1 MPVLCQIYYC
11 IGESHTIQNRGLG
24 ELTLMLFR
32 SSFYLSLFLILLAP
46 TRILW
51 ADNHGTVEADFFD
64 DAPLILTASRMSK
77 PLAESPASVSI
88 IDRQMIESSGVRE
101 IADLFRL
108 VPGFIVGYFRGNTPV
123 VTYHGLGGLFSRQI
137 QVLVDGRS
145 VFIPSFGGV
154 PWSNLPLQIEDI
166 ERIEVIRGPNAV
178 TYGAHAFLATINII
192 TRHAA
197 EDFGMHYS
205 ITSSDNSHPDI
216 KDAYIRVGYHHG
228 DLDWRLSAGTMND
241 DGFADI
247 NDSKEINKLNFR
259 LDMLAGSN
267 QFWTLQIGSSNSIN
281 GKGIVGE
288 PRNIE
293 RDDEASNSY
302 LNLLWEN
309 IRGSTTS
316 TVRLTHVRQE
326 VIDNFTSDPF
336 DIEIGVPPTTVT
348 IPAATVLI
356 SFDRLSNR
364 SDLEL
369 VLSHEINNQLRLV
382 YGGSFR
388 KDRVKSFFLFNDDAF
403 HDVDTSRL
411 FSEIEWRIDDNW
423 LIDVG
428 TTLEDSSIT
437 SRGNSPRLS
446 IIRNIGT
453 DHALRFVA
461 SRAKRNPVLYEFE
474 GETVFTVNTGV
485 GDFTVQIW
493 QSNNQILP
501 ENILSYELGLRS
513 QFVPAGISSDVKLF
527 SYEITDLVDFVGDP
541 IQAAENRH
549 EARVTGIEISFDQS
563 LTENLEIRSGISIL
577 EVDASDQNLKESFPD
592 RSGFIS
598 AHYRFKKSHELSTAY
613 YYVDEMSW
621 LDGGFVPSIN
631 KLDFRYAYQ
640 IDPKS
645 ETQIEL
651 IAQNLLEEYEDYE
664 PVNIRETTVFLRF
677 SGGF

>member
-1 MPVLCQIYYC
+1 
-11 IGESHTIQNRGLG
+11 
-24 ELTLMLFR
+24 MLLR
-32 SSFYLSLFLILLAP
+32 SSFYLSLFLVLLAP
-46 TRILW
+46 TRISW

-123 VTYHGLGGLFSRQI
+123 VTYQGLGQLFSRQI

-178 TYGAHAFLATINII
+178 TYGAQAFLATINII

-197 EDFGMHYS
+197 EDFGTRYS

-216 KDAYIRVGYHHG
+216 KDAYVRVGYHHG
-228 DLDWRLSAGTMND
+228 DIDWRLSAGTMND
-241 DGFADI
+241 DGFAAI
-247 NDSKEINKLNFR
+247 NDSKEVNRVNFR
-259 LDMLAGSN
+259 LDLQSSSN

-281 GKGIVGE
+281 GKGLEGE

-293 RDDEASNSY
+293 RDDEATNSY
-302 LNLLWEN
+302 LSLLWEN

-316 TVRLTHVRQE
+316 TVRLTHARQE

-336 DIEIGVPPTTVT
+336 DFVGP
-348 IPAATVLI
+348 ATVLI
-356 SFDRLSNR
+356 NFDRLSNR

-369 VLSHEINNQLRLV
+369 IQSHEINKQLRLV

-388 KDRVKSFFLFNDDAF
+388 KDRVKSVFLFNDDAF
-403 HDVDTSRL
+403 HDLDTSRL
-411 FSEIEWRIDDNW
+411 FSEIEWRINDNW

-437 SRGNSPRLS
+437 SRENSPRLS

-461 SRAKRNPVLYEFE
+461 SRAKRNPALYEFE
-474 GETVFTVNTGV
+474 GETEFTVNDTVV
-485 GDFTVQIW
+485 GNIPVPTW
-493 QSNNQILP
+493 LGNNQILP

-513 QFVPAGISSDVKLF
+513 QFVSGGVSSDVKLF
-527 SYEITDLVDFVGDP
+527 SYEITDLVDFVDIAGTNPPVKTAD
-541 IQAAENRH
+541 NRL

-563 LTENLEIRSGISIL
+563 LTENLDIRSGISIL
-577 EVDASDQNLKESFPD
+577 EVDASDKNLQESFPD

-598 AHYRFKKSHELSTAY
+598 AHYRFKKFHELSSTY
-613 YYVDEMSW
+613 YYIDEMSW

-651 IAQNLLEEYEDYE
+651 IAQNLLEEFEDYE
-664 PVNIRETTVFLRF
+664 PENIHERTIFLRF

>member
-1 MPVLCQIYYC
+1 M
-11 IGESHTIQNRGLG
+11 
-24 ELTLMLFR
+24 FR
-32 SSFYLSLFLILLAP
+32 SSFYFSLFLVLLAP

-51 ADNHGTVEADFFD
+51 ADSHGTVEADFFD

-77 PLAESPASVSI
+77 PLAESPASVSV
-88 IDRQMIESSGVRE
+88 IDREMIESSGVRE

-123 VTYHGLGGLFSRQI
+123 VTYQGLGQLFSRQI

-178 TYGAHAFLATINII
+178 TYGAQAFLATINII

-197 EDFGMHYS
+197 EDFGTRYS

-241 DGFADI
+241 DGFAAI

-267 QFWTLQIGSSNSIN
+267 QFWTLQIGSSNSVN
-281 GKGIVGE
+281 GKGIEGE

-293 RDDEASNSY
+293 RDDEATNSY

-326 VIDNFTSDPF
+326 IIDNFTSDPF
-336 DIEIGVPPTTVT
+336 DFIG
-348 IPAATVLI
+348 IPATTLI

-369 VLSHEINNQLRLV
+369 VQSHEIDKQLRLV

-403 HDVDTSRL
+403 HDLDTSRL

-437 SRGNSPRLS
+437 SRESSPRLS

-474 GETVFTVNTGV
+474 GETEFTVNTGL
-485 GDFTVQIW
+485 GDFPVQIW
-493 QSNNQILP
+493 QGNNQILP

-513 QFVPAGISSDVKLF
+513 QFLPTGISSDVKLF
-527 SYEITDLVDFVGDP
+527 TYEITDLVDFVGDP
-541 IQAAENRH
+541 VQTAENLL

-563 LTENLEIRSGISIL
+563 ITENLDIRSGISIL
-577 EVDASDQNLKESFPD
+577 EVDTDDKNLGESFPD

-598 AHYRFKKSHELSTAY
+598 AHYRFKKFHELSSTY
-613 YYVDEMSW
+613 YYIDEMSW

-651 IAQNLLEEYEDYE
+651 IAQNLLEEFEDYE
-664 PVNIRETTVFLRF
+664 PENIHERTIFLRF